1 MCSGQLKF
9 FLEPFYLGMWGT
21 VLHLGAK
28 LVSLAPY
35 VYSGPTGKALV
46 YSTTQTHLETML
58 SLGGKSEA

>member
-1 MCSGQLKF
+1 M
-9 FLEPFYLGMWGT
+9 EPFYLGMWGT